1 MNDELRKLLEN
12 PALDLMEEVIAARA
26 KLAGVRLADEWG
38 VKQPKSD
45 PKRGFDPELI
55 RRLAGG

>member
-1 MNDELRKLLEN
+1 MDDELRKLLEN
-12 PALDLMEEVIAARA
+12 PALELMAEVIAARA
-26 KLAGVRLADEWG
+26 RLAGVRLSDEWG
-38 VKQPKSD
+38 PNIPKSD